1 MCTGGYS
8 NAYYLSTNAKGCNT
22 SATWRAHKN
31 GAYFANPSFTQIH
44 PTCVPP
50 TGDSQSKLTLMSES
64 LRNDGRI
71 WAPKNKEDCDKSPN
85 DIAEEDRDYFLER
98 MNGFMVNMLLMPDTA
113 FIGSVIKT

>member
-1 MCTGGYS
+1 MSKEIASGKVSHKSRCEMLEVIIVDGKARGIVVRDLITGEISSHLADCVVMCTGGYS

-50 TGDSQSKLTLMSES
+50 TGDSQSKLTLMSE
-64 LRNDGRI
+64 
-71 WAPKNKEDCDKSPN
+71 
-85 DIAEEDRDYFLER
+85 
-98 MNGFMVNMLLMPDTA
+98 
-113 FIGSVIKT
+113 